1 MFSFISS
8 SNRRTKDGICS
19 TSERR
24 TGMSRPDKYEM
35 QREFFLSN
43 NVSKVDADLMRDS
56 LWMTFIHGL

>member
-24 TGMSRPDKYEM
+24 TGMSRPDKYEI
-35 QREFFLSN
+35 QRDVARIQLEAERGS
-43 NVSKVDADLMRDS
+43 
-56 LWMTFIHGL
+56 MTKTEGLAR

>member
-8 SNRRTKDGICS
+8 SNPRTKDGICS

-35 QREFFLSN
+35 QRDVAIIQLE
-43 NVSKVDADLMRDS
+43 AERCI
-56 LWMTFIHGL
+56 MTKTGGFVR